1 MITTTL
7 TWYSVE
13 EKLPS
18 CFDNI
23 MFITKQARYSHP
35 IHLLQGY
42 YNERLKMFVEE
53 NKHLDDVSKW
63 GHDDVAYWAVVD
75 YFTVYSKLDEKVLG
89 I

>member
-7 TWYSVE
+7 TWYSVK

-18 CFDNI
+18 VTDDV
-23 MFITKQARYSHP
+23 MFITKQARHSRP
-35 IHLLQGY
+35 IHLLKGY
-42 YNERLKMFVEE
+42 YNERLKMFIEE
-53 NKHLDDVSKW
+53 DKHLNDVNEW

-75 YFTVYSKLDEKVLG
+75 YFTVYSKLNEKVLS